1 MLGKVFLLGLIGAAA
16 YGASQVMKAPKGAVE
31 SGASKAAATIRE
43 KAPGLV
49 ETVAKGTEQVGHA
62 TEKGA
67 QKLRELANVDDA
79 PEGAGLSDI
88 ENGDGTAANDTD
100 DNATA
105 G

>member
-43 KAPGLV
+43 KAPGLA
-49 ETVAKGTEQVGHA
+49 ETVAQGTEQVGHA

-79 PEGAGLSDI
+79 PE
-88 ENGDGTAANDTD
+88 NGDGTTANDTD

-105 G
+105 A

>member
-16 YGASQVMKAPKGAVE
+16 YGASQVMKAPAGAVE

-43 KAPGLV
+43 RAPGVV

-67 QKLRELANVDDA
+67 QKLRELANTEDTG
-79 PEGAGLSDI
+79 PSDI
-88 ENGDGTAANDTD
+88 ENGDGTTANDTD